1 MEPSTQLMSGD
12 NEHDEALR
20 VNYLT
25 QHFSQLTFA
34 AAPYNETFIICKE
47 LLDDG
52 SKKVAS
58 ALKSVMLSRA
68 TKLEGTQVA
77 SNFHA
82 SDVPPNLSSNTLDQM
97 SQFKLLDPNVSK
109 TKGRRK
115 GKEIV
120 DGSGRMKSSL
130 ELATQKRKRKC
141 KGCGQLARHDIRNCP
156 VNPRARRKI
165 NVESPDGKILE
176 MICEISL
183 LQLVLDLFMLPVL
196 SIILFYPKRLSINI
210 FAAEEDEDHEVSEED
225 DTEDDEYFKSNLELN
240 WMHCPRFACLIWMP
254 QGENE
259 DSKYQQ
265 ARDSKSQMAHR
276 DFSSL
281 YAEGMNFN

>member
-20 VNYLT
+20 FNYLT

-34 AAPYNETFIICKE
+34 AAPYNETFNICKD

-68 TKLEGTQVA
+68 ANLDGTQVA

-120 DGSGRMKSSL
+120 DGSSRMKSSL

-141 KGCGQLARHDIRNCP
+141 K
-156 VNPRARRKI
+156 
-165 NVESPDGKILE
+165 
-176 MICEISL
+176 
-183 LQLVLDLFMLPVL
+183 
-196 SIILFYPKRLSINI
+196 
-210 FAAEEDEDHEVSEED
+210 AEEDDDHEVSEED
-225 DTEDDEYFKSNLELN
+225 DTEDDEYGDWGCAGMIKTSLYGDCLYVLFLLLHLVELMTLLSLYLVFTDVCTLFATTYPSSQDYELGLVALTLFYIYLQLINEKPQIIQEFWMTVGKQDN
-240 WMHCPRFACLIWMP
+240 WMTVGKQDNWMTV
-254 QGENE
+254 
-259 DSKYQQ
+259 
-265 ARDSKSQMAHR
+265 
-276 DFSSL
+276 
-281 YAEGMNFN
+281 

>member
-12 NEHDEALR
+12 NEHDEALK

-34 AAPYNETFIICKE
+34 AAPYNETFIICKD

-58 ALKSVMLSRA
+58 ALKYVMLSRA

-165 NVESPDGKILE
+165 NVESPD
-176 MICEISL
+176 
-183 LQLVLDLFMLPVL
+183 
-196 SIILFYPKRLSINI
+196 
-210 FAAEEDEDHEVSEED
+210 AEEDDDHEVSEED
-225 DTEDDEYFKSNLELN
+225 DTEDDE
-240 WMHCPRFACLIWMP
+240 
-254 QGENE
+254 
-259 DSKYQQ
+259 
-265 ARDSKSQMAHR
+265 
-276 DFSSL
+276 
-281 YAEGMNFN
+281 

>member
-1 MEPSTQLMSGD
+1 MIVLYAHAYRPCAYHSFLHGYERFLYGYDMMMTEFLYMEPSTQLMSGD

-20 VNYLT
+20 FNYLT
-25 QHFSQLTFA
+25 RHFSQLTFA
-34 AAPYNETFIICKE
+34 AAPYNETFIICKD

-52 SKKVAS
+52 SKTVAS

-120 DGSGRMKSSL
+120 DGSGQMKSSL

-141 KGCGQLARHDIRNCP
+141 KGCGQLA
-156 VNPRARRKI
+156 
-165 NVESPDGKILE
+165 
-176 MICEISL
+176 
-183 LQLVLDLFMLPVL
+183 
-196 SIILFYPKRLSINI
+196 
-210 FAAEEDEDHEVSEED
+210 
-225 DTEDDEYFKSNLELN
+225 
-240 WMHCPRFACLIWMP
+240 
-254 QGENE
+254 
-259 DSKYQQ
+259 
-265 ARDSKSQMAHR
+265 
-276 DFSSL
+276 
-281 YAEGMNFN
+281 

>member
-20 VNYLT
+20 FNYLT

-34 AAPYNETFIICKE
+34 AAPYYETFNICKD

-68 TKLEGTQVA
+68 ANLDGTQVA

-120 DGSGRMKSSL
+120 DGSSRMKSSL

-165 NVESPDGKILE
+165 NVESPD
-176 MICEISL
+176 
-183 LQLVLDLFMLPVL
+183 
-196 SIILFYPKRLSINI
+196 
-210 FAAEEDEDHEVSEED
+210 AEEDNDHEVSEED
-225 DTEDDEYFKSNLELN
+225 DTEDDEYGDWGCAGMTKT
-240 WMHCPRFACLIWMP
+240 
-254 QGENE
+254 
-259 DSKYQQ
+259 
-265 ARDSKSQMAHR
+265 
-276 DFSSL
+276 SL
-281 YAEGMNFN
+281 YGDCLYVLDYELGLVALTLFYIYLQLINEKPQIIQEFWMTVGKQDN

>member
-20 VNYLT
+20 FNYLT

-34 AAPYNETFIICKE
+34 AAPYNETFNICKD

-68 TKLEGTQVA
+68 AKLDGTQVA

-82 SDVPPNLSSNTLDQM
+82 SDVPPTLSSNTLDKM

-115 GKEIV
+115 
-120 DGSGRMKSSL
+120 
-130 ELATQKRKRKC
+130 
-141 KGCGQLARHDIRNCP
+141 
-156 VNPRARRKI
+156 
-165 NVESPDGKILE
+165 
-176 MICEISL
+176 
-183 LQLVLDLFMLPVL
+183 
-196 SIILFYPKRLSINI
+196 
-210 FAAEEDEDHEVSEED
+210 AEKDNDHEVSEED
-225 DTEDDEYFKSNLELN
+225 DTEDDDSQDYELGLVVLTLFYIYLQLINEKPQIIQEFWMTVGKKDN
-240 WMHCPRFACLIWMP
+240 WMTVDKQDNWMTV
-254 QGENE
+254 
-259 DSKYQQ
+259 
-265 ARDSKSQMAHR
+265 
-276 DFSSL
+276 
-281 YAEGMNFN
+281 